1 MKRRERERKRKASF
15 FMRSRSQVIQSLL
28 INLLTLKLSI
38 SSMMSN
44 RVQRSTKLRPSI
56 TAILFLAFII
66 TTFVLLFRKSS
77 LKPSSQFNLGRPPL
91 KDLHNSVKLQP
102 LVESING
109 TDLIWQ
115 VPESPKAAIFIA
127 HGCNGRAAN
136 FWDRSPECPNCVGL
150 PEERLIVLQ
159 ALERKFAVLTV
170 SSLGKCWSFGK
181 EKDSVRWIVKWWI
194 EKHRL
199 EKLPVVALG
208 ASSGGYFVS
217 ALAGEMK
224 FSGIVIMIAEGVFD
238 RMPVSPGYPPTM
250 FVHMPKDRVRM
261 NLIGKYMEDL
271 RKKGVQV
278 SEVRCLEFPLTPSLL
293 FDRIP
298 GLDESLS
305 VKLFELFR
313 EKGFINEEGYMIK
326 DGRATG
332 WKQALKERDASMVK
346 FELLD
351 HIQEELNLA
360 FAYHEMTSL
369 QADGMFNWFES
380 HMT

>member
-1 MKRRERERKRKASF
+1 
-15 FMRSRSQVIQSLL
+15 MRSRS
-28 INLLTLKLSI
+28 
-38 SSMMSN
+38 
-44 RVQRSTKLRPSI
+44 QRSTKLRPSI